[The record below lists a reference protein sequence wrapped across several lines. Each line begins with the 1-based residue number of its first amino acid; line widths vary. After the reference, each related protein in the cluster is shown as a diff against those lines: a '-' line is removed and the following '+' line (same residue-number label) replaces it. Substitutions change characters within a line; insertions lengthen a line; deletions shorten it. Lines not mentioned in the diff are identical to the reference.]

1 MFPVDIY
8 ITSMHNLHLLADLE
22 EERSLMW
29 PTEWYVSLPGI
40 PAMVPVARQLA
51 RAALNG
57 NPVSD
62 DALLVITELVTNSV
76 KYAAAGDATTRVTL
90 GFVLRPGR
98 LRIEV
103 GDLGRADWV
112 EHHQSGE
119 REYGHGLD
127 IVRAIADQAGH
138 APTATGH
145 VSWAE
150 LCWSEL
156 PARRRSGPAHGRRL
170 ITTCHT

>member
-1 MFPVDIY
+1 MY
-8 ITSMHNLHLLADLE
+8 NLHLLADLE

-29 PTEWYVSLPGI
+29 PTEWHVSLPGV

-51 RAALNG
+51 RTALNG
-57 NPVSD
+57 NPVSE

-76 KYAAAGDATTRVTL
+76 KHAATGDANARVTL

-103 GDLGRADWV
+103 GDLGRTDWV
-112 EHHQSGE
+112 ERQRGDELES
-119 REYGHGLD
+119 GHGLD
-127 IVRAIADQAGH
+127 IVRAIADQTGH
-138 APTATGH
+138 APAPTGH

-150 LCWSEL
+150 LCWTAPES
-156 PARRRSGPAHGRRL
+156 PAATPHHPPRAQRPRRKCGIR
-170 ITTCHT
+170 

>member
-1 MFPVDIY
+1 MFPIDTY

-22 EERSLMW
+22 EERSQMW

-40 PAMVPVARQLA
+40 PAMVPVARRLA
-51 RAALNG
+51 RAALHG

-76 KYAAAGDATTRVTL
+76 KYASAGGATTRVTL

-112 EHHQSGE
+112 ERHQPGE

-127 IVRAIADQAGH
+127 IVKAIADQAGH
-138 APTATGH
+138 APTAAGH
-145 VSWAE
+145 LSWAE

-156 PARRRSGPAHGRRL
+156 PPGCTSGTAHGRSLSHCRP
-170 ITTCHT
+170 